1 VGNVNR
7 PEYKELLNPP
17 KIYITPHIAWNTDI
31 VRKRANDMVIDNV
44 EAWLKKKPIN
54 LI

>member
-7 PEYKELLNPP
+7 PEYKELLNHP
-17 KIYITPHIAWNTDI
+17 KIYITPHIAWDTDV
-31 VRKRANDMVIDNV
+31 VRRRANDMVIDNV